1 MFLSEK
7 GKYFFDYE
15 MKEEYNIELHY
26 KIIEQFYGF
35 KKKNQINYYIHN
47 LNNIKFIFSKNYGEI
62 EVSSTINQ
70 YKNNLIIYPIKL
82 NIELNEDKKIEMD
95 VFSINQFKNILNYY
109 KVEFPTVNS
118 LILTKELEDF
128 IFEGNN
134 EINIELNNIPL
145 KEIFNEI
152 NEYKGCFGEL
162 SKYIELYMKT
172 DLDMKD
178 FPEKN
183 YLKNEDFYIKKN
195 EKLDYYNFIQSNRAK
210 LWAKLDKIIKKDEC
224 FFFTGPHGIG
234 KTFTLLGFLTFN
246 NNKNFHYI
254 YINLDILYKEK
265 NYMNIIFYEAR
276 NLFESIEEFLSAFKY
291 IQNNLKYPNFDDDG
305 ILLTIIQLIHYI
317 NEIKKNNHKYTFFID
332 QFKYINDENYDS
344 YLMLEIKELIK
355 EKSDMSL
362 IVCSSLNYTGIKNNL
377 INKIEKKNFFSKF
390 NFEFYN
396 ESFIKQDN
404 ENDIEKEKKN
414 ENLNL
419 FGKLPIYYQIEN
431 KITKKYINLNKKII
445 KKKLYKFYYKNNNN
459 SKEIENIILNNLK
472 WIKNN
477 NNKILSQIE
486 ILKFIRDNP
495 IKYFSIKN
503 NNKSFDYLYPLIE
516 IIIEEIIK
524 TEELKKSCLLYFNI
538 AHIGW
543 HFEQMFFNK
552 INNTNIFL
560 NFYIDN
566 IIQIKTIFKKEKI
579 DNFDKRLNTL
589 FHFSFSN
596 VKRYDGVI
604 YLAETESIIFI
615 QASIYKTNKL
625 EEYDTKNLSD
635 DINKINNNFF
645 KVNEINPKKYFLVFV
660 LENNNYYGN
669 NYNIKTLEKFNSFNF
684 CYYNILKDELI
695 YENKNLKEIDYQP
708 FNFIEEEEE
717 NNGIIFF
724 KNKNFEKLKD
734 ENIEY
739 KPGYYYVE
747 KGMDL
752 FSFVS
757 ETCFEYEN
765 FLEEISKNKNFYS
778 NYKLKNFFKSYFSVC
793 HVEKLNNTHSESR
806 IVIALKDSDLLFGNS
821 IKIKNG
827 DIKYQWQEW
836 SNELLGSS
844 KKMLNEKKEK
854 ELLEIPGFFVFEKKK
869 KLNI

>member
-1 MFLSEK
+1 
-7 GKYFFDYE
+7 
-15 MKEEYNIELHY
+15 
-26 KIIEQFYGF
+26 
-35 KKKNQINYYIHN
+35 
-47 LNNIKFIFSKNYGEI
+47 
-62 EVSSTINQ
+62 
-70 YKNNLIIYPIKL
+70 
-82 NIELNEDKKIEMD
+82 
-95 VFSINQFKNILNYY
+95 
-109 KVEFPTVNS
+109 
-118 LILTKELEDF
+118 
-128 IFEGNN
+128 
-134 EINIELNNIPL
+134 
-145 KEIFNEI
+145 
-152 NEYKGCFGEL
+152 
-162 SKYIELYMKT
+162 
-172 DLDMKD
+172 
-178 FPEKN
+178 
-183 YLKNEDFYIKKN
+183 
-195 EKLDYYNFIQSNRAK
+195 
-210 LWAKLDKIIKKDEC
+210 
-224 FFFTGPHGIG
+224 
-234 KTFTLLGFLTFN
+234 
-246 NNKNFHYI
+246 
-254 YINLDILYKEK
+254 
-265 NYMNIIFYEAR
+265 
-276 NLFESIEEFLSAFKY
+276 
-291 IQNNLKYPNFDDDG
+291 
-305 ILLTIIQLIHYI
+305 
-317 NEIKKNNHKYTFFID
+317 
-332 QFKYINDENYDS
+332 
-344 YLMLEIKELIK
+344 
-355 EKSDMSL
+355 
-362 IVCSSLNYTGIKNNL
+362 
-377 INKIEKKNFFSKF
+377 
-390 NFEFYN
+390 
-396 ESFIKQDN
+396 
-404 ENDIEKEKKN
+404 
-414 ENLNL
+414 
-419 FGKLPIYYQIEN
+419 
-431 KITKKYINLNKKII
+431 
-445 KKKLYKFYYKNNNN
+445 
-459 SKEIENIILNNLK
+459 
-472 WIKNN
+472 
-477 NNKILSQIE
+477 
-486 ILKFIRDNP
+486 
-495 IKYFSIKN
+495 
-503 NNKSFDYLYPLIE
+503 
-516 IIIEEIIK
+516 
-524 TEELKKSCLLYFNI
+524 
-538 AHIGW
+538 
-543 HFEQMFFNK
+543 MFFNK

-806 IVIALKDSDLLFGNS
+806 IVIALKDSELLFGNS

-854 ELLEIPGFFVFEKKK
+854 ELLEITGFFVFENKK